1 MVGQELTVL
10 SVECSQIVLAD
21 VMFPMDVFV
30 KMGNWMAF
38 AQLETALL
46 YYQDRN
52 PIVHECE
59 HTVDKKHFW

>member
-38 AQLETALL
+38 VQSETALL

-52 PIVHECE
+52 VMVHECK
-59 HTVDKKHFW
+59 HTVDKQLFW